1 MARQNSKEA
10 LAFDDKKFNSLQS
23 KVVDHD
29 TILKILKDGIPDTR
43 KRECI
48 LKFFKIKPED
58 AEKNY
63 AIVKDLAG
71 LEMLELVETS
81 RLC

>member
-1 MARQNSKEA
+1 
-10 LAFDDKKFNSLQS
+10 
-23 KVVDHD
+23 V
-29 TILKILKDGIPDTR
+29 LKILKDGIPDTR

-63 AIVKDLAG
+63 SIVKDLAG
-71 LEMLELVETS
+71 PEMLELVQTS